1 MPPTLTQADLIE
13 LFEYREATGDL
24 VWKSR
29 GSSRH
34 QNLIGLQAGYVDQP
48 STSGLRYQRHTFK
61 VSDIIWVLMTGSWPP
76 TTDVGDKRIVNLS
89 DLTL

>member
-24 VWKSR
+24 VWKSHP
-29 GSSRH
+29 SSRH
-34 QNLIGLQAGYVDQP
+34 QNLIGLQAGYVN
-48 STSGLRYQRHTFK
+48 SRGIRVVRYQRHTFK